1 MERLHAMANE
11 LAAQQEKLARQ
22 LEENHVL
29 LLDIAEGVTNYI
41 QAQQAAA
48 GESRP
53 IRRAVEGNQAAW
65 TAYVVEL
72 CVDAGLSSNTAKTVQ
87 SAHER
92 RAGHATGQS
101 PRAITPPRATTASS
115 TAYANYRP
123 AGMSD
128 SEDEDDFE
136 TWLSPSC
143 GSQRHTLLP
152 DDDELIEAWCRK
164 HNWPTN

>member
-1 MERLHAMANE
+1 MANE

-22 LEENHVL
+22 LEKNHVL

-41 QAQQAAA
+41 EAQQAAA

-72 CVDAGLSSNTAKTVQ
+72 CADAGLSSNTAQTVQ

-101 PRAITPPRATTASS
+101 PRAITPPRATNASANS
-115 TAYANYRP
+115 TAYTNYRP

-136 TWLSPSC
+136 IWLSLSC